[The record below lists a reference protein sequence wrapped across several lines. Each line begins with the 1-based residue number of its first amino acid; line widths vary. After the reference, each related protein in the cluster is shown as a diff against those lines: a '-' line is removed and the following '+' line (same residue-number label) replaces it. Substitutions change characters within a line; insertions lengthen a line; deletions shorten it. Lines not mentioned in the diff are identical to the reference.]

1 MRLWAGRIGK
11 PLDDSVDHLNR
22 SLHYDLRL
30 SQEDIDV
37 SKAWATGL
45 VGAGVLSN
53 EEGRA
58 LRKGL
63 EEVRGIFDQGKFEP
77 LPTDEDIHTAVER
90 LLVETVGT
98 LGEKIHTG
106 RSRNDQVATSFRLWV
121 LRACDRVREAIEAYA
136 EAVLECARGELET
149 LMPGYTHLQHAQ
161 PVTWSHWLLAHFWA
175 IMRDRERFQ
184 RTKDAAG
191 WMPLGSGALAGTPY
205 DIDRKALARELG
217 FTEISRNSIDAVS
230 DRDFLLEFLFAAS
243 ALGIHLSRFGE
254 TLILFSTSEF
264 GFVELDDAY
273 VTGSSLMP
281 QKKNPD
287 VLELARGKSG
297 RLTGNLAGLLSTLKG
312 LPSAYDK
319 DLQEDKEPVFDS
331 YDTLMAILPAMAG
344 LMGSLTIRPDRMRA
358 GIKPASLATDVADYL
373 VLKGITFR
381 EAHQVVGRIVRE
393 AESRG
398 APISELPLEFLQQQ
412 HDAFDVD
419 VKEVFDLES
428 AVRRRAVIGGTA
440 PKSVLDQIQRA
451 VQLLGSRE

>member
-22 SLHYDLRL
+22 SLPYDIRL
-30 SQEDIDV
+30 AQEDIDV
-37 SKAWATGL
+37 SKAWATAL

-58 LRKGL
+58 LRKAL
-63 EEVRGIFDQGKFEP
+63 EEVREIFEQGKFEP

-106 RSRNDQVATSFRLWV
+106 RSRNDQVATGFRLWV
-121 LRACDRVREAIEAYA
+121 MRACERIREAIEAYA
-136 EAVLECARGELET
+136 EAVLERAHGEIET

-184 RTKDAAG
+184 RTEAAAG

-205 DIDRKALARELG
+205 DIDLKTLARELG
-217 FTEISRNSIDAVS
+217 FAEISYNSIDAVS
-230 DRDFLLEFLFAAS
+230 DRDFLLEFLLAAS
-243 ALGIHLSRFGE
+243 TLGVHLSRFGE
-254 TLILFSTSEF
+254 MLILFSTSEF
-264 GFVELDDAY
+264 GFIELDEAF

-297 RLTGNLAGLLSTLKG
+297 RLIGNLTGLLSTLKG

-331 YDTLMAILPAMAG
+331 FDTLMAILPAMTG
-344 LMGSLTIRPDRMRA
+344 LVGSMIIQPDRMRA
-358 GIKPASLATDVADYL
+358 AIKPASLATDLADYL
-373 VLKGITFR
+373 VLKGVTFR
-381 EAHQVVGRIVRE
+381 EAHQVVGRVVRE
-393 AESRG
+393 AENRG
-398 APISELPLEFLQQQ
+398 MPISELPLEFLQQQ

-428 AVRRRAVIGGTA
+428 AIRRRAVIGGTA
-440 PKSVLDQIQRA
+440 PKSVRDQIQRA
-451 VQLLGSRE
+451 TQLLSSGE